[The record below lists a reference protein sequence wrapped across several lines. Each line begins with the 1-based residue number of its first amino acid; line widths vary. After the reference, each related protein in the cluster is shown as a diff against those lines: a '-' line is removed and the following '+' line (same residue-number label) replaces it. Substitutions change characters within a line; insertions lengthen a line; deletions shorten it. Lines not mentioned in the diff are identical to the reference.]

1 MRSPCLI
8 LGLINIILL
17 GILYWLH
24 RSVKETYNIS
34 EPYNIRE
41 TYTNLGDN
49 QHMRA
54 QTATIDY
61 LESSKNLSLSDTI
74 QLMNYDPS
82 ILANDKT
89 IYVKEKNT
97 LARQEGDYTLNDIA
111 TDIMNE
117 SNAQID
123 WPNAYIDDSSS
134 PILAV
139 LSNENSSI
147 DDVYGK
153 KGVLSS
159 DFKKDICKKYLS
171 NNKKKHEYCQKLSAE
186 NCKLMDCCILLNG
199 TKCIAGSMSGPVFL
213 TEGGLTVDQNY
224 FYFKDKCYGNCES
237 ADSFATACGNYTS
250 NSTGVSK
257 ECMIKMFNNY
267 GCPNPSPNALINDL
281 MVSDYSKTTKQYV
294 DNYIKTAVDVLNS
307 TDTAES
313 NALCNGT
320 Q

>member
-224 FYFKDKCYGNCES
+224 FYFKDKC
-237 ADSFATACGNYTS
+237 
-250 NSTGVSK
+250 
-257 ECMIKMFNNY
+257 
-267 GCPNPSPNALINDL
+267 
-281 MVSDYSKTTKQYV
+281 
-294 DNYIKTAVDVLNS
+294 
-307 TDTAES
+307 
-313 NALCNGT
+313 
-320 Q
+320 